1 MLFEEKI
8 SQTNRNFMFSKVK
21 LTPFTLALSFA
32 FVLFLLPKYANAGQC
47 IGYGGPGGACYGGPG
62 GGLYGGPGG
71 GLYAGPGGGLYG
83 GPGGGLY
90 AGPGGGMYSGPGGG
104 LYGGPGG
111 GLYGGPGGGI
121 YGGPP
126 TNDKDSYRGPW
137 GPCITGAADDG
148 WLRANCP
155 NRR

>member
-1 MLFEEKI
+1 ML
-8 SQTNRNFMFSKVK
+8 SKVNSTP
-21 LTPFTLALSFA
+21 LTLVLSIA
-32 FVLFLLPKYANAGQC
+32 FVLLLLPNYAKAGQC

-90 AGPGGGMYSGPGGG
+90 AGPGGGMYGGPGGG

-148 WLRANCP
+148 WLRENCP